1 MTWIFCAL
9 ESVVFFFFIHIHFNK
24 TSFTEEILTPWGLG
38 LWTDPSYGTEV
49 TGSHCCTCRI
59 CNALGAAQMIAF
71 CVRKPCRTINVFLC
85 VRETCCFHVQGDW
98 IRFRW
103 VLKWLA
109 RGQVAFRTVT
119 REEVVALNAVWY
131 KEKLKTEEH
140 QLAITV
146 WPPNLVHPEKLNKPH
161 LQ

>member
-1 MTWIFCAL
+1 MRIFCAL
-9 ESVVFFFFIHIHFNK
+9 ESFVFSTQIHFNK
-24 TSFTEEILTPWGLG
+24 TGFTEEILTPWGLA
-38 LWTDPSYGTEV
+38 LWTDPSYSAEI
-49 TGSHCCTCRI
+49 TGSHWCTCRS

-71 CVRKPCRTINVFLC
+71 CVLEPCRTINVFLC
-85 VRETCCFHVQGDW
+85 VREICCLHVQGDW
-98 IRFRW
+98 IWFRW

-119 REEVVALNAVWY
+119 REEVVDLAVWY
-131 KEKLKTEEH
+131 KEKLKIEGH

-161 LQ
+161 SQ